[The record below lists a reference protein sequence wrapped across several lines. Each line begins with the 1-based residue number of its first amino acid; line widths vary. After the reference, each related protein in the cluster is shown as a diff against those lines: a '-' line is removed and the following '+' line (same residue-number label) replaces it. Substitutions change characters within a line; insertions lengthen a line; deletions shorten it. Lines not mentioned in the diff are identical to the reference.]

1 MDPLAQR
8 RLGRSDVALPAL
20 GFGGAHLGELYA
32 RVPEPQAR
40 ATLEAAWEGGVR
52 YFDTAPWYGNG
63 LSEHRIGGL
72 LRQHGRGEFVVSTKV
87 GRTYARPRD
96 LDAFSGAPWTGGLPF
111 QHRFDYTY
119 DGVMRAYEQSLLR
132 LAVPRVDVLLVHDLD
147 AGYHGESGVEERL
160 RELGIG
166 GGLKALAELKA
177 AGEIGAYGAGIN
189 DAAMIRRFLDLA
201 DLDLFLVAMPYT
213 LLDQPALD
221 EAFPLCAERGAGVV
235 IGAPFAS
242 GILASGAVRGAKYGY
257 AEASEDL
264 LAKVRGL
271 EAACARHGVPL
282 AAAALQFPLHHPLVA
297 SVIPGAV
304 SAEQV
309 RQNLGLMRVEVP
321 KDLWAELKAEG
332 LLRADAPTP

>member
-1 MDPLAQR
+1 MDPLARR

-40 ATLEAAWEGGVR
+40 ATIEAAWEGGVR

-96 LDAFSGAPWTGGLPF
+96 LDTFSGAPWTGGLPF
-111 QHRFDYTY
+111 QHRFDYSH

-132 LAVPRVDVLLVHDLD
+132 LAVPRVDVLLIHDLD
-147 AGYHGESGVEERL
+147 AGYHGEEGVAERL
-160 RELGIG
+160 RELDAG
-166 GGLKALAELKA
+166 GGLRALAELKS

-221 EAFPLCAERGAGVV
+221 EAFPLCAEQGAGVV

-332 LLRADAPTP
+332 LLREDAPTA

>member
-1 MDPLAQR
+1 MDPTARR
-8 RLGRSDVALPAL
+8 RLGRTGVELPVL

-52 YFDTAPWYGNG
+52 YFDTAPWYGHG
-63 LSEHRIGGL
+63 LSEHRIGEF
-72 LRQHGRGEFVVSTKV
+72 LRQQPPDGFLVSTKV
-87 GRTYARPRD
+87 GRVYSRPRD
-96 LDAFSGAPWTGGLPF
+96 LDGFSGAPWAGGLPF
-111 QHRFDYTY
+111 EHRFDYTY

-132 LAVPRVDVLLVHDLD
+132 LGLARVDVLLIHDLD
-147 AGYHGESGVEERL
+147 AGYHGDGVDARL
-160 RELGIG
+160 RELDTG

-177 AGEIGAYGAGIN
+177 AGEIGAFGAGVN
-189 DAAMIRRFLDLA
+189 DGTMIRRFLDIA

-242 GILASGAVRGAKYGY
+242 GILASGAVSGAKYGY
-257 AEASEDL
+257 AAASEAL
-264 LAKVRGL
+264 LDKVRRI
-271 EAACARHGVPL
+271 EAACARHAVPL

-309 RQNLGLMRVEVP
+309 GQNIGLMRAEVP
-321 KDLWAELKAEG
+321 AGLWAELKSDG